1 MQLLKCGALSINEM
15 IKINADLVKSNVKQ
29 LIPCDNLKELVMNE
43 LRKIY
48 SRTRSG
54 VYVDHFKFNETGMIT
69 ASTATKTI
77 TAQIQ
82 LNEYVI
88 IKVKNDKKEIIEK
101 ELWFKIVQ

>member
-15 IKINADLVKSNVKQ
+15 IKINDDLVRTKAER
-29 LIPCDNLKELVMNE
+29 LTPCDNLKELVMNE
-43 LRKIY
+43 LKKIY

-54 VYVDHFKFNETGMIT
+54 VYVDHFKFNETGTIT

-82 LNEYVI
+82 LNEYII
-88 IKVKNDKKEIIEK
+88 IKVKNDKKGNIEK
-101 ELWFKIVQ
+101 ELWFKIVR

>member
-1 MQLLKCGALSINEM
+1 MQLLKCGALSINER
-15 IKINADLVKSNVKQ
+15 IKIHADLVRTNAER
-29 LIPCDNLKELVMNE
+29 LTPCDNLKELVMNE